1 MLEYIVRR
9 VLSTIPTLLIILV
22 ISFLIME
29 LPPGDYVT
37 RYIAEL
43 EASGQSGARERAV
56 TLRARYHLDDPI
68 FVRFFHWVTGFVQGD
83 FGESFV
89 YNKPVADII
98 GDRFAMT
105 IAVSI
110 GCFFLSWGIGIPLG
124 IYSATHQYSW
134 SDHLFTVISFLGL
147 GLPAFLIALFLL
159 VFGWQISGEVFTGLF
174 SSEYVREPWSLA
186 KFVDLLKHL
195 WIPVTAVVV
204 TGTAWVIR
212 IMRGNLLD
220 ELNVNYV
227 QVVRAK
233 GLPERTVIWKHA
245 VRNALHPLVM
255 ALGGVLAWLVS
266 GFPIV
271 SQLLNLPTIGP
282 MFISATLNQDIYLA
296 GTILIFTSSL
306 LVVGNLLADIAL
318 AWLDPR
324 IRYE

>member
-1 MLEYIVRR
+1 MLEYIIRR
-9 VLSTIPTLLIILV
+9 ILGTIPTLLIIML
-22 ISFLIME
+22 ISFIIME

-37 RYIAEL
+37 RYISEL

-56 TLRARYHLDDPI
+56 SLRARYHLDDPA
-68 FVRFFHWVTGFVQGD
+68 VMRFFHWIVGFVQGD
-83 FGESFV
+83 FGESFAH
-89 YNKPVADII
+89 NKAVGELI
-98 GDRFAMT
+98 GGRLSMT

-110 GCFFLSWGIGIPLG
+110 GCFILSWGIGIPLG

-134 SDHLFTVISFLGL
+134 TDNLFTILSFLGL
-147 GLPAFLIALFLL
+147 GLPAFLIALMLL
-159 VFGWQISGEVFTGLF
+159 VFGWKITGEVLTGLF
-174 SSEYVREPWSLA
+174 SPELARAPWSLA
-186 KFVDLLKHL
+186 KFLDLLKHL
-195 WIPVTAVVV
+195 IIPVTAVVL

-233 GLPERTVIWKHA
+233 GLPERVVIWKHA

-282 MFISATLNQDIYLA
+282 MFITATLEQDIYLA
-296 GTILIFTSSL
+296 GTILIFTSFL
-306 LVVGNLLADIAL
+306 LVIGNLLADIAL

-324 IRYE
+324 IRYD

>member
-1 MLEYIVRR
+1 ML
-9 VLSTIPTLLIILV
+9 
-22 ISFLIME
+22 ISFIIME

-37 RYIAEL
+37 RYISEL

-56 TLRARYHLDDPI
+56 SLRARYHLDDP
-68 FVRFFHWVTGFVQGD
+68 VALRFFHWIIGFVQGD
-83 FGESFV
+83 FGDSFAH
-89 YNKPVADII
+89 NKPVGELI
-98 GDRFAMT
+98 GGRLSMT

-110 GCFFLSWGIGIPLG
+110 GCFILSWGIGIPLG

-134 SDHLFTVISFLGL
+134 TDNLFTVLSFLGL
-147 GLPAFLIALFLL
+147 GLPAFLIALMLL
-159 VFGWQISGEVFTGLF
+159 VFGWKVTGEVLTGLF
-174 SSEYVREPWSLA
+174 SPDLARAPWSLA
-186 KFVDLLKHL
+186 KFLDLLKHL
-195 WIPVTAVVV
+195 VIPVTAVVL

-233 GLPERTVIWKHA
+233 GLPERVVIWKHA

-282 MFISATLNQDIYLA
+282 MFITATLEQDIYLA
-296 GTILIFTSSL
+296 GTILIFTSLL
-306 LVVGNLLADIAL
+306 LVIGNLLADIAL

-324 IRYE
+324 IRYD

>member
-1 MLEYIVRR
+1 MLQYIFRR
-9 VLSTIPTLLIILV
+9 VMTTIPTMLIIVV
-22 ISFLIME
+22 ISFIIME

-37 RYIAEL
+37 RYVTQL
-43 EASGQSGARERAV
+43 EASGQAGARDRAQSI
-56 TLRARYHLDDPI
+56 RSRYRLDDPAV
-68 FVRFFHWVTGFVQGD
+68 VRFFHWISGFVRGD

-89 YNKPVADII
+89 YGKPVSELI
-98 GDRFAMT
+98 GRRMAMT

-110 GCFFLSWGIGIPLG
+110 GAFILSWGIGIPIG

-134 SDHLFTVISFLGL
+134 IDHVVTIVAFLGL

-159 VFGWQISGEVFTGLF
+159 VVGWRTTGQVLTGLF
-174 SSEYVREPWSLA
+174 SSEFASAPWSAA
-186 KFVDLLKHL
+186 KVGDLLKHL

-233 GLPERTVIWKHA
+233 GLPESVVIWKHA

-282 MFISATLNQDIYLA
+282 MFISASLEQDIYLA
-296 GTILIFTSSL
+296 GTILIFTSFL
-306 LVVGNLLADIAL
+306 LVIGNLIADIAL